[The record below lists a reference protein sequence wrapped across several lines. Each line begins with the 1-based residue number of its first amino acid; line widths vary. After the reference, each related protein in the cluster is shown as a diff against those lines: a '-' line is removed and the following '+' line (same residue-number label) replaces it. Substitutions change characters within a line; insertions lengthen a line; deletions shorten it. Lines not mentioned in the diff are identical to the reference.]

1 MATAKRTEFQRVP
14 AGVATTKEQI
24 ADGFDALTLGA
35 DVDNDFSLDGDFS
48 FDFDM
53 WAVE

>member
-1 MATAKRTEFQRVP
+1 LSVSHKKITEAFN
-14 AGVATTKEQI
+14 
-24 ADGFDALTLGA
+24 ALTLGA

-48 FDFDM
+48 FNFDM